1 MNPASYE
8 ISVKSNKAG
17 NQLSCF
23 QQNGRLWTF
32 FLSIFIFSPSLTIIN
47 QQFFFPPALFISYIE
62 FINFVFGGERNTFSP
77 NAFCFK
83 LRNMIINVRINNQ
96 HFRCRL
102 TVLHVH
108 SDVQYLIN
116 LTIKCAALH

>member
-1 MNPASYE
+1 MGDY
-8 ISVKSNKAG
+8 G
-17 NQLSCF
+17 L
-23 QQNGRLWTF
+23 F
-32 FLSIFIFSPSLTIIN
+32 FLKHLCFFTSLTIIN
-47 QQFFFPPALFISYIE
+47 QHFFSPALFISYIE
-62 FINFVFGGERNTFSP
+62 FINLIFEGEQNTFSP

-96 HFRCRL
+96 HFRCQL

-108 SDVQYLIN
+108 SNVQYLIN